1 MLPSR
6 QTARGAAARSAS
18 LEYRQEIIRKTA
30 EFFFDVFGLPKT
42 LTEVGIG
49 PEKLELMAQNCAPK
63 VANAFVPLTK
73 EDVLAIFMDWL

>member
-1 MLPSR
+1 M
-6 QTARGAAARSAS
+6 
-18 LEYRQEIIRKTA
+18 
-30 EFFFDVFGLPKT
+30 FGLPKT

>member
-1 MLPSR
+1 ML
-6 QTARGAAARSAS
+6 
-18 LEYRQEIIRKTA
+18 
-30 EFFFDVFGLPKT
+30 GLPKT
-42 LTEVGIG
+42 LTEVGIS